1 MRKKTGNGSTDEKI
15 KVQNFLE
22 CQVTKVKKNTE
33 TLIQKN

>member
-22 CQVTKVKKNTE
+22 WQFTKVKK